1 MCCSKPY
8 SRPVISGSLSSDG
21 KPQSFQHPVRLYWP
35 KSKSF
40 DYLYSDGEALLRNF
54 PIQATISFYDESD
67 SEDDDDDD
75 EDDSSEEV
83 GDSEEECLKARSHF
97 TAYN

>member
-1 MCCSKPY
+1 MLFSPFSIY
-8 SRPVISGSLSSDG
+8 
-21 KPQSFQHPVRLYWP
+21 RLYWP

-40 DYLYSDGEALLRNF
+40 DYLYSDGEVLLRNF

-67 SEDDDDDD
+67 SEEDDDEEEDD
-75 EDDSSEEV
+75 EDDSSEEEE
-83 GDSEEECLKARSHF
+83 DSEKCLKARSHF